1 MPASG
6 EAFQALSQPW
16 ECGDKPKR
24 GHQHHRATDLQQRCR
39 GDQRCRLDDLAG
51 IQVIVGPGWGER
63 GTGKAVSKG
72 GSSVGCLWAE
82 RKGSSASC
90 LRCLLLVA
98 RQNLAIRKKKFV
110 WLLAAKDLHSA
121 LRATLNDL
129 WGEIFLACKCFRLL
143 FSREAFT
150 SPRHF

>member
-1 MPASG
+1 M
-6 EAFQALSQPW
+6 
-16 ECGDKPKR
+16 
-24 GHQHHRATDLQQRCR
+24 
-39 GDQRCRLDDLAG
+39 
-51 IQVIVGPGWGER
+51 
-63 GTGKAVSKG
+63 GKAVSKG
-72 GSSVGCLWAE
+72 GSSVGCWWAE

-98 RQNLAIRKKKFV
+98 RQNLAIRKEKFV
-110 WLLAAKDLHSA
+110 WLLAAKDLYTA
-121 LRATLNDL
+121 LWATQNDL

>member
-6 EAFQALSQPW
+6 EAFQALPQPW

-24 GHQHHRATDLQQRCR
+24 GHQHRRATDLQQRCR

-51 IQVIVGPGWGER
+51 IQVVVGPGWGER
-63 GTGKAVSKG
+63 GMGKALSKG
-72 GSSVGCLWAE
+72 GSSVGCWWAE

-98 RQNLAIRKKKFV
+98 RQNLAIRKEKFV
-110 WLLAAKDLHSA
+110 WLLAAKDLYTA
-121 LRATLNDL
+121 LWATQNDL

-143 FSREAFT
+143 FSGEAFI